1 MIREFGVDEAFYL
14 LLAARWTVGL
24 ALAATMVGAMLG
36 FIVAILRTVPI
47 RPLNWIAGLYIGVIQ
62 GTPLIGQLFV
72 AFFGL
77 SALGLEVNPWTAA
90 VVALSVYASAFL
102 GEIWRGSL
110 QAVPKEQWEA
120 SAGVGMS
127 YLQRLRHVIV
137 PQAVR
142 ISIPPTVGFLVQ
154 LVKNT
159 SLASVIGFVE
169 LTRAGQIMSN
179 ATFEPLL
186 SYMVV
191 AAIYFVICFSLSL
204 ASRRLERSMHVT
216 R

>member
-1 MIREFGVDEAFYL
+1 MIREFGVDEAVYL
-14 LLAARWTVGL
+14 LLAARWTIGL
-24 ALAATMVGAMLG
+24 ALAATLAGAMLG

-47 RPLNWIAGLYIGVIQ
+47 RLLNWIAGLYIGVIQ

-110 QAVPKEQWEA
+110 QSVPKEQWEA

-186 SYMVV
+186 TYMVV